1 MLKWQKDYYDKKI
14 ECCAERYRTILIC
27 VLWIRKGRA
36 ICMSYIIA
44 ISNLQKSYGQ
54 KQVLSN
60 VSFCVN
66 SGEIFGLLGPSGSG
80 KTTLINI
87 LTGQLKKDEGNV
99 LIFGQ
104 QIEKVSD
111 EQYIQVGMVMDQ
123 VGLINELT
131 SYQNLA
137 VFADIYN
144 VDKKRIDGL
153 LDSVGLLSAKKTLA
167 GKLSKGMRQRLAFAR
182 AILHDPKI
190 LFFDE
195 PTSALDPLNTIEI
208 HKLILQ
214 LKNQG
219 KTIFL
224 TTHKMDEA
232 MKLCDSIAILNKGT
246 IVEYGIPSEICSR
259 YNRKRSITITYQDGS
274 VDNVDNDVFKEF
286 SFSDKKILTIHSNE
300 PKLEDVYMEILRG
313 GGVDET

>member
-1 MLKWQKDYYDKKI
+1 M
-14 ECCAERYRTILIC
+14 E
-27 VLWIRKGRA
+27 

-44 ISNLQKSYGQ
+44 VSNLKKSYGQ
-54 KQVLSN
+54 KQVLSD

-87 LTGQLKKDEGNV
+87 LTRQLKKDEGSV
-99 LIFGQ
+99 RIFDQ

-111 EQYIQVGMVMDQ
+111 EQYLRIGMVMDQ
-123 VGLINELT
+123 VGLINGLT
-131 SYQNLA
+131 SYQNLS

-144 VDKKRIDGL
+144 VDKKRIDDL
-153 LDSVGLLSAKKTLA
+153 LDSVGLLSAGKTLA

-182 AILHDPKI
+182 EMLHDPQI

-208 HKLILQ
+208 HKLIIQ
-214 LKNQG
+214 MKNQG

-232 MKLCDSIAILNKGT
+232 MKLCDSVAVLNKGT
-246 IVEYGIPSEICSR
+246 IVEYGNPSEICSR
-259 YNRKRSITITYQDGS
+259 YNRKRRITITYQDGS
-274 VDNVDNDVFKEF
+274 ADIVDNDAFKEF
-286 SFSDKKILTIHSNE
+286 SFPDKEILTIHSNE
-300 PKLEDVYMEILRG
+300 PNLEDVYMEILQG
-313 GGVDET
+313 EGADET